1 METPLTI
8 YGRTLRA
15 DDIAFIRQGIAEHW
29 ARGRKFISRYLCQQW
44 HWVQP
49 NGGLKDM
56 ACRGLLLR
64 LEALG
69 VIVLPPRQTLAYN
82 HLRNRQS
89 PTVTVDRTPWQSALG
104 EVGVIEL
111 RMVRWSPDEK
121 LFNGLIGQ
129 YHYLGY
135 KQIIGAHLK
144 YVAFAQDRPL
154 ACLGWGA
161 AARRV
166 SARDRYIG
174 WSDTLRRKHLHLI
187 AQNTRYLILPW
198 VRIRHLA
205 SHLLAANARRLAE
218 DWPAVYGHA
227 VVLLETFVDTTRFA
241 GTCYRAA
248 NWRYLGLTAGRGKY
262 DRQHRGATTIKA
274 VWVYPLRRHFQRVL
288 LDD

>member
-1 METPLTI
+1 METPLI
-8 YGRTLRA
+8 IGGRTLSA
-15 DDIAFIRQGIAEHW
+15 EDLAVIEQAIAEHW

-49 NGGLKDM
+49 NGRLKDM
-56 ACRGLLLR
+56 ACRALLLR
-64 LEALG
+64 LERLG
-69 VIVLPPRQTLAYN
+69 VIVLPPRQSSGSN
-82 HLRNRQS
+82 HLRNRQT
-89 PTVTVDRTPWQSALG
+89 PTVTVDTTPWQGTLAD
-104 EVGVIEL
+104 VGAIEL
-111 RMVRWSPDEK
+111 RMVRWSRDEK

-166 SARDRYIG
+166 GVRDQYIG
-174 WSDTLRRKHLHLI
+174 WSDTMRRKHLHLI

-198 VRIRHLA
+198 VRVPHLA
-205 SHLLAANARRLAE
+205 SHLLAATARRLAA
-218 DWPAVYGHA
+218 DWPTVYGHD
-227 VVLLETFVDTTRFA
+227 VLLLETFVDTTRFA

-248 NWRYLGLTAGRGKY
+248 NWRYLGLTQGRGKY
-262 DRQHRGATTIKA
+262 DRHHQAATTIKA
-274 VWVYPLRRHFQRVL
+274 VWVYPLRRHFQGVL

>member
-1 METPLTI
+1 METPLI
-8 YGRTLRA
+8 IDGRRLHA
-15 DDIAFIRQGIAEHW
+15 DDVAFIRQAIGEHW
-29 ARGRKFISRYLCQQW
+29 VRGRKFISRYLCEQW

-49 NGGLKDM
+49 NGRLKDM
-56 ACRGLLLR
+56 ACRALLLR

-69 VIVLPPRQTLAYN
+69 MIVLPPRKTQAYN

-89 PTVTVDRTPWQSALG
+89 ATMMLDTTPWQSALAD
-104 EVGVIEL
+104 VGAIEL

-135 KQIIGAHLK
+135 KQIIGAHVK
-144 YVAFAQDRPL
+144 YLAFAQDRPL

-166 SARDRYIG
+166 SVRDRYIG
-174 WSDTLRRKHLHLI
+174 WSDTMRQKHLHLI

-198 VRIRHLA
+198 VRVPHLA
-205 SHLLAANARRLAE
+205 SHLLAATARRLAV
-218 DWPAVYGHA
+218 DWLTLYGYQ

-248 NWRYLGLTAGRGKY
+248 NWRYLGLTQGRGKY
-262 DRQHRGATTIKA
+262 DRHHQAGTTIKA